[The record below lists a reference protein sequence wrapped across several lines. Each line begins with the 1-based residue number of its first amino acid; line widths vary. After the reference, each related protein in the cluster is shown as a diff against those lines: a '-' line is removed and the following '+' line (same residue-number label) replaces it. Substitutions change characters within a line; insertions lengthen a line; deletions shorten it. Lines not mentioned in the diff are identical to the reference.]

1 MFIYT
6 ITDIIASIIL
16 AIIIGVWTYINLKK
30 GRKDE

>member
-16 AIIIGVWTYINLKK
+16 AIIIGVWTDINLKK